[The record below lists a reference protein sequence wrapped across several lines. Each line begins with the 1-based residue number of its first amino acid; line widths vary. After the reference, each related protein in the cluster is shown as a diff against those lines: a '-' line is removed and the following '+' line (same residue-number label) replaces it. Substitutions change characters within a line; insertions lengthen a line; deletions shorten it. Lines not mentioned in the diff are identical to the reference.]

1 MLRFGDVAKLR
12 RVFVKDISKGGMF
25 VRSSDPKPIGARV
38 RVVLELPD
46 GSQFPIE
53 GEAVSVNDAQDGTGG
68 NGVRFTDLDAPRMGL
83 LDRYIAAREAGTPH
97 PIDPSGTD
105 HSLGHVIDQEVEER
119 LQEKLFETAT
129 SLASIMGDDAPR
141 TPTAEFLMR
150 LDRALREVEGLSSSD
165 PYEVLGVEEHS
176 SFDEVREVLEERLK
190 DFTIDESLG
199 RLPSL
204 LNARIDAAKGKLW
217 EAAGILCDPAGRA
230 TLDTAHG
237 RLRPATQEPS
247 VQEAFEAQLKGWRE
261 QATEEQRAEFSL
273 ADPYVE
279 LAAERQ
285 RMGDL
290 RSTRTLLQAA
300 LMYDPH
306 NLGIRNAIISVR
318 DEMREKQSQRE
329 RPAPA
334 HGSFT
339 AGPIPAV
346 DEVAVEPADA
356 VELDTPSGSKT
367 GIIVGIIGVVALLGV
382 GGAVLAMQ
390 SGNDTEPAAAAEAG
404 ESAESEVAATPA
416 KAEAAAPV
424 TPTTEDPPTE
434 DTAPQ
439 AAPEETSGETD
450 TPPPAEDLD
459 GPPPPTEVATP
470 APAEGPFA
478 EVHALLTA
486 GEFEQAH
493 ALAKTHTKGEHKRDA
508 YRWMTLAACHQRR
521 GVKARKAFQHVVGKA
536 PRGELRDRCAEL
548 GIDVTVKTKGE
559 TPREMYYRA
568 LEAEEVGD
576 FKKACYLATQ
586 SNFKKPSADT
596 MVMSGACACRQ
607 GKTGRAQK
615 LRRLLEPSDR
625 PRLDEACK
633 ELGVEL

>member
-12 RVFVKDISKGGMF
+12 RAFVKDISKGGMF
-25 VRSSDPKPIGARV
+25 VRSSSPKPVGARV

-46 GSQFPIE
+46 GSQFPLE

-83 LDRYIAAREAGTPH
+83 LDRYIAAREAGAPH
-97 PIDPSGTD
+97 PMDGSVAD
-105 HSLGHVIDQEVEER
+105 LSVGHVIDKEVEER

-129 SLASIMGDDAPR
+129 SLASIMGDEAPR

-165 PYEVLGVEEHS
+165 PYEVLGVEEQA
-176 SFDEVREVLEERLK
+176 SFDEVREVLEERLT

-199 RLPSL
+199 KLPSL

-217 EAAGILCDPAGRA
+217 EAAGILCDPEGRA
-230 TLDTAHG
+230 AIDIAHG
-237 RLRPATQEPS
+237 RLRPATEEPA
-247 VQEAFEAQLKGWRE
+247 VQEAFENQLRTWRE
-261 QATEEQRAEFSL
+261 QATEEQRAEFALS
-273 ADPYVE
+273 DPYVE

-290 RSTRTLLQAA
+290 KSTRTLLQAA

-318 DEMREKQSQRE
+318 DEMIAAQPKPE
-329 RPAPA
+329 RLAPA
-334 HGSFT
+334 QGSFT
-339 AGPIPAV
+339 AGPIPR
-346 DEVAVEPADA
+346 VEPVEPEEIDA
-356 VELDTPSGSKT
+356 PARSKT
-367 GIIVGIIGVVALLGV
+367 GLILGILGAVALLGV

-390 SGNDTEPAAAAEAG
+390 SGDDAEQPAPVETDATTAPPSPQPPANGAPEKTEPAA
-404 ESAESEVAATPA
+404 PA
-416 KAEAAAPV
+416 
-424 TPTTEDPPTE
+424 PTE
-434 DTAPQ
+434 GAPTE
-439 AAPEETSGETD
+439 AAPEDTTGEADGAPGAPGASGSGETPEPTSPD
-450 TPPPAEDLD
+450 VAAPPSP
-459 GPPPPTEVATP
+459 V
-470 APAEGPFA
+470 EGSFA

-486 GEFEQAH
+486 GEFEQAYT
-493 ALAKTHTKGEHKRDA
+493 LAKTYTKGKHQKDA

-521 GVKARKAFQHVVGKA
+521 GVKARRAFQHIAGKKA
-536 PRGELRDRCAEL
+536 RLELRERCAEL
-548 GIDVTVKTKGE
+548 GIDVTARTKGE

-568 LEAEEVGD
+568 LEAEEAGD
-576 FKKACYLATQ
+576 HKKACYLATQ

-596 MVMSGACACRQ
+596 MVMSGGCACRQ
-607 GKTGRAQK
+607 GKVGRAKK

-625 PRLDEACK
+625 PRLDERCK
-633 ELGVEL
+633 ALGVEL